1 MYIKNRRNSSK
12 FKAFGWHQTLCLT
25 ESFVLRNRLLFIVCQ
40 ESTTAIKWLNAV
52 DKMMVGPSESLY
64 RRWL

>member
-1 MYIKNRRNSSK
+1 MLNTKIRLNLYDTINSGKITVSK
-12 FKAFGWHQTLCLT
+12 PQ
-25 ESFVLRNRLLFIVCQ
+25 LFLVCQ